1 MDNFND
7 IIDMYLKIFPE
18 EKERQEKI
26 LEFLDDEKIED
37 KIDWNN
43 FDGHLVVG
51 AFIYSKKSQ
60 KFLCLYHKDLN
71 MYLYPGGHID
81 KEDNNILDAV
91 FREIKE
97 ETGISDLNQITIAEN
112 KFIPIDIDTHMID
125 ENKRLNLPSH
135 YHFEFRYLFS
145 VDEEF
150 EKITIDEKEIRDFKW
165 ISIEELSLDNNYGK
179 IIEKIKKI
187 FEMFKNLDIM

>member
-1 MDNFND
+1 M
-7 IIDMYLKIFPE
+7 KS
-18 EKERQEKI
+18 KRQEKI

-51 AFIYSKKSQ
+51 AFIYSKKSR
-60 KFLCLYHKDLN
+60 KFLYLYHKDLN

>member
-91 FREIKE
+91 LR
-97 ETGISDLNQITIAEN
+97 
-112 KFIPIDIDTHMID
+112 
-125 ENKRLNLPSH
+125 
-135 YHFEFRYLFS
+135 
-145 VDEEF
+145 
-150 EKITIDEKEIRDFKW
+150 
-165 ISIEELSLDNNYGK
+165 
-179 IIEKIKKI
+179 
-187 FEMFKNLDIM
+187 

>member
-7 IIDMYLKIFPE
+7 IIDIYLKIFPE

-26 LEFLDDEKIED
+26 LEFLNDEKIED

-51 AFIYSKKSQ
+51 AFIYSKRSQ

-91 FREIKE
+91 LREIKE
-97 ETGISDLNQITIAEN
+97 ETGISNLNQITIAEN

-179 IIEKIKKI
+179 LIEKIKKHLKCLKI
-187 FEMFKNLDIM
+187 LI